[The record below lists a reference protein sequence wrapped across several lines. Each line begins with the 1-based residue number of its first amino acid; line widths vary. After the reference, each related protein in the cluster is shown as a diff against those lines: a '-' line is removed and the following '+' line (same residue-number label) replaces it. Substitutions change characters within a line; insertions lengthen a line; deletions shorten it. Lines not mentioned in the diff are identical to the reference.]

1 MVPRALNVNGV
12 KIEMINGAKRVA
24 YAVLPA
30 MLLGAALPPSA
41 QAEQYPNQDIHFIC
55 AFPPGSGADVLVRYF
70 AEQVRPL
77 AGKNIII
84 ENKSGAGGNIA
95 MEYVSKQKPDGYTI
109 FVHAG
114 SGVAAAMS
122 LYKRPPFPD
131 AGKATQIAG
140 TINRQPF
147 MLVIDAKS
155 PYKTTAELTEAMKKK
170 GDKATYATA
179 APTGTVM
186 GELYKVATGVK
197 AVEVNYKNAVD
208 SLNDQLSGAIDYG
221 MHDPV
226 YSLAQQREGRL
237 RILGVSTGQRLE
249 ATPDLP
255 TMAEQGVPMDLT
267 GWWAAMVPQG
277 TPKDVVDQ
285 INKWFVTVVG
295 SPDTKAFLNK
305 FGGDPLIETPEQ
317 GQARLLKDVQNWK
330 RYIEVAKIEPQG

>member
-1 MVPRALNVNGV
+1 MIAMSYRVRRFARA
-12 KIEMINGAKRVA
+12 AA
-24 YAVLPA
+24 PA
-30 MLLGAALPPSA
+30 MLLAAISSFAA
-41 QAEQYPNQDIHFIC
+41 QAQSYPNQDIHFIC

-77 AGKNIII
+77 TGKNVIV

-95 MEYVSKQKPDGYTI
+95 MEHVSKQKPDGYTV

-114 SGVAAAMS
+114 SAVAANMW
-122 LYKRPPFPD
+122 LFKKPPFAD
-131 AGKATQIAG
+131 AGKAIQVAA

-147 MLVIDAKS
+147 MLVVDAKS

-170 GDKATYATA
+170 GDKATYASA

-237 RILGVSTGQRLE
+237 RILGVSTGQRLD

-267 GWWAAMVPQG
+267 GWWAAMLPQG
-277 TPKDVVDQ
+277 APKEGVEQ

-295 SPDTKAFLNK
+295 SPATKAFLNK
-305 FGGDPLIETPEQ
+305 FGGDPLIESPDKA
-317 GQARLLKDVQNWK
+317 QARLLKDVSNWK
-330 RYIEVAKIEPQG
+330 GYVEVAKIEPQG

>member
-1 MVPRALNVNGV
+1 MTHGV
-12 KIEMINGAKRVA
+12 KRFACA
-24 YAVLPA
+24 AAPA
-30 MLLGAALPPSA
+30 MLLAAMLSSPA
-41 QAEQYPNQDIHFIC
+41 QAQSYPNQDIHFIC

-70 AEQVRPL
+70 AEQVGPL
-77 AGKNIII
+77 TGKNIIV

-95 MEYVSKQKPDGYTI
+95 MEYVSKQKPDGYTV

-114 SGVAAAMS
+114 SAVAANMW
-122 LYKRPPFPD
+122 LFKKPPFPD
-131 AGKATQIAG
+131 AGKAIQVAG

-147 MLVIDAKS
+147 MLVVDAKS

-170 GDKATYATA
+170 GDKATYASA

-197 AVEVNYKNAVD
+197 AVEVPYKNAVD
-208 SLNDQLSGAIDYG
+208 SLNDQLSGAVDYG

-237 RILGVSTGQRLE
+237 RILGVSTGQRLD
-249 ATPDLP
+249 ATPNLP
-255 TMAEQGVPMDLT
+255 TMAEQGIPMDLT

-277 TPKDVVDQ
+277 TPKEAVDQ
-285 INKWFVTVVG
+285 INKWFAQVVG
-295 SPDTKAFLNK
+295 SPETKAFLNK
-305 FGGDPLIETPEQ
+305 FGGDPLTESPDKA
-317 GQARLLKDVQNWK
+317 QARLLQDVGNWK